1 MLKKFDIE
9 IKEELARVVTV
20 EAETL
25 GEAID
30 QVMDMYDKGEIVL
43 DADDFVGK
51 EVHSMEIR
59 KGKGGK
65 GLCLKRISPTS
76 S

>member
-1 MLKKFDIE
+1 MLMKFDIE

-30 QVMDMYDKGEIVL
+30 QVRDMYDKGEIVL

-51 EVHSMEIR
+51 EVHSMEMD
-59 KGKGGK
+59 K
-65 GLCLKRISPTS
+65 KR
-76 S
+76 

>member
-9 IKEELARVVTV
+9 IKEELALVVTV

-51 EVHSMEIR
+51 EVNSIETDKTR
-59 KGKGGK
+59 
-65 GLCLKRISPTS
+65 
-76 S
+76 

>member
-51 EVHSMEIR
+51 EVHSMEMD
-59 KGKGGK
+59 K
-65 GLCLKRISPTS
+65 KR
-76 S
+76 

>member
-1 MLKKFDIE
+1 MLMKFDIE

-51 EVHSMEIR
+51 EVHSMEMD
-59 KGKGGK
+59 K
-65 GLCLKRISPTS
+65 KR
-76 S
+76 

>member
-20 EAETL
+20 EDETL

-51 EVHSMEIR
+51 EVHSMETD
-59 KGKGGK
+59 K
-65 GLCLKRISPTS
+65 KR
-76 S
+76 

>member
-1 MLKKFDIE
+1 MLKKLDIE

-51 EVHSMEIR
+51 EVHSMETD
-59 KGKGGK
+59 K
-65 GLCLKRISPTS
+65 KR
-76 S
+76 